1 MTDIKFLR
9 RFNLVVFSILFVM
22 GILVFCFGFE
32 KLEAYM
38 DFCGM
43 VVKVLIPLV
52 FIGFLGTPIEKVIE
66 NWRAIIEGKN
76 GENK

>member
-1 MTDIKFLR
+1 MKDIKLLR
-9 RFNLVVFSILFVM
+9 RFNLVVFSILFIM
-22 GILVFCFGFE
+22 GILVFSLWFE

-52 FIGFLGTPIEKVIE
+52 FIGFLGTPIERVLE

-76 GENK
+76 GK